1 MKKKLMSLMLTV
13 VMLCSMLVGTA
24 GAVDIESF
32 SDVQSSDWFYQ
43 YVDFVTS
50 NEYFVGTSDTT
61 FEPNL
66 TMTRAMFVV
75 VMARMDGAEVNN
87 DVSSFSD
94 VPVGTWYTGAVT
106 WATENDL
113 VLGVGNNQFDPNGAI
128 TREQM
133 CVLMD
138 RFVDYYGEKT
148 GQTHETVEEPEE
160 FPDADQISEYA
171 VEAVNNC
178 HQYGLITGFED
189 GTLRPKEHSTRAQV
203 AAVIYRLSWFVDQ
216 GGTDQPGGNTGG
228 IGGDPG
234 GSNPPPGDKD
244 KNYLVKASLSF
255 PKGILETNQLDLTA
269 SYTVSSSGSGD
280 QTVAEILPDLIS
292 GENEQSLKNAIQVG
306 VGKLVKKSP
315 YTLEVKGETMQVTID
330 EDGKI
335 SATSTMNSILA
346 NTNTRAVTTDAILAL
361 VEKLQKGDGDGD
373 NLVLTADDLESLNY
387 LMGKANDIV
396 TKMSDKEI
404 QDMMDDFIAQNPGL
418 EQAAAGLTVE
428 NIKEAAG
435 TYGEQLEALQNQIK
449 DVGQDD
455 GSGNISIPA
464 PEPIVMTVKV
474 DLGQYL
480 AQIMDSY
487 EGGKE
492 ARIQRV
498 LLNLYPEL
506 AVTDEDTTE
515 EKTEKEEQLAALE
528 NSEVGQAVAAIYD
541 ANNPENFIV
550 DNEDG
555 TLSLKTAD
563 EYYAV
568 LSNDVN
574 ATCGLWTALGED
586 EVFYQ
591 GLIDRAEAK
600 LDKVTTGGESDNT
613 YDITLTLDE
622 DLAAMLADKDGILK
636 ENAGSTVVSA
646 QYTADED
653 DLTDILDRLIGSF
666 SGDTQMGGLSN
677 MLNRLIGT
685 YDLTVTIKEIKE
697 VE

>member
-148 GQTHETVEEPEE
+148 GQTHETVEESEE

-216 GGTDQPGGNTGG
+216 GGTDQPGGTTGG
-228 IGGDPG
+228 GGG
-234 GSNPPPGDKD
+234 GGGVTPSGSKT
-244 KNYLVKASLSF
+244 YLVKASLSI
-255 PKGILETNQLDLTA
+255 PEGILEANQLDLTA
-269 SYTVSSSGSGD
+269 SYKVSSNGSGD

-306 VGKLVKKSP
+306 VDKLVEESP
-315 YTLEVKGETMQVTID
+315 YTLEVKDETMQVTID
-330 EDGKI
+330 KDGKI

-346 NTNTRAVTTDAILAL
+346 NPNTRAVTADTILAL
-361 VEKLQKGDGDGD
+361 VEKLQQGGGDGG
-373 NLVLTADDLESLNY
+373 NLVLTTDDLDSLNY
-387 LMGKANDIV
+387 LVDKANEIV
-396 TKMSDKEI
+396 TGMTNEEI

-428 NIKEAAG
+428 NVKEAAG
-435 TYGEQLEALQNQIK
+435 TYGEQLEGLQNQVNSATP
-449 DVGQDD
+449 DE
-455 GSGNISIPA
+455 SGNISIQA

-480 AQIMDSY
+480 AQIMKSY
-487 EGGKE
+487 EDGKE

-515 EKTEKEEQLAALE
+515 EKAEKEEQLAALE
-528 NSEVGQAVAAIYD
+528 NGEVGQAVAAIYD

-550 DNEDG
+550 NNEDG
-555 TLSLKTAD
+555 TLSLKTTDA
-563 EYYAV
+563 YYTV

-591 GLIDRAEAK
+591 GLIDRTEAK

-646 QYTADED
+646 QYTADEEN
-653 DLTDILDRLIGSF
+653 LADILDRLIGSF
-666 SGDTQMGGLSN
+666 SGDIQMGGLSN

-685 YDLTVTIKEIKE
+685 YDLTVTIKE

>member
-148 GQTHETVEEPEE
+148 GQTHETVEESEE

-216 GGTDQPGGNTGG
+216 GGTDQPGGTTGG
-228 IGGDPG
+228 GGG
-234 GSNPPPGDKD
+234 GGGVTPSGSKT
-244 KNYLVKASLSF
+244 YLVKASLSI
-255 PKGILETNQLDLTA
+255 PEGILEANQLDLTA
-269 SYTVSSSGSGD
+269 SYKVSSNGSGD

-306 VGKLVKKSP
+306 VDKLVEESP
-315 YTLEVKGETMQVTID
+315 YTLEVKDETMQVTID
-330 EDGKI
+330 KDGKI

-346 NTNTRAVTTDAILAL
+346 NPNTRAVTADTILAL
-361 VEKLQKGDGDGD
+361 IEKLQQGGGDGG
-373 NLVLTADDLESLNY
+373 NLVLTTDDLGSLNY
-387 LMGKANDIV
+387 LVDKANEIV
-396 TKMSDKEI
+396 TKMTNEEI
-404 QDMMDDFIAQNPGL
+404 QGMMDDFIAQNPGL

-428 NIKEAAG
+428 NVKEAAG
-435 TYGEQLEALQNQIK
+435 TYGEQLEGLQNQVNSATP
-449 DVGQDD
+449 DE
-455 GSGNISIPA
+455 SGNISIQA

-480 AQIMDSY
+480 AQIMKSY
-487 EGGKE
+487 KDGKE

-506 AVTDEDTTE
+506 AVTNEDTAE
-515 EKTEKEEQLAALE
+515 EKAEKEEQLAALE
-528 NSEVGQAVAAIYD
+528 DGEVGQAVAAIYD

-550 DNEDG
+550 NNEDG
-555 TLSLKTAD
+555 TLSLKTTDA
-563 EYYAV
+563 YYTV

-574 ATCGLWTALGED
+574 ATCGLWTALGEG

-591 GLIDRAEAK
+591 GLIDRTKAK

-646 QYTADED
+646 QYTADEEN
-653 DLTDILDRLIGSF
+653 LADILDRLIGSF
-666 SGDTQMGGLSN
+666 SGDIQMGGLSN

-685 YDLTVTIKEIKE
+685 YDLTVTIKE

>member
-148 GQTHETVEEPEE
+148 GQTHETVEESEE

-216 GGTDQPGGNTGG
+216 GGTDQPGGTTGG
-228 IGGDPG
+228 GGG
-234 GSNPPPGDKD
+234 GGGVTPSGSKT
-244 KNYLVKASLSF
+244 YLVKASLSI
-255 PKGILETNQLDLTA
+255 PEGILEVNQLDLTA
-269 SYTVSSSGSGD
+269 SYKVSSNGSGD

-292 GENEQSLKNAIQVG
+292 GGNEQSLKNAIQVG
-306 VGKLVKKSP
+306 VDKLVEESP
-315 YTLEVKGETMQVTID
+315 YTLEVKDETMQVTID
-330 EDGKI
+330 KDGKI

-346 NTNTRAVTTDAILAL
+346 NPNTRAVTADTILAL
-361 VEKLQKGDGDGD
+361 VEKLQQGGGDGG
-373 NLVLTADDLESLNY
+373 NLVLTTDDLDSLNY
-387 LMGKANDIV
+387 LVDKANEIV
-396 TKMSDKEI
+396 TGMTNEEI

-428 NIKEAAG
+428 NVKEAAG
-435 TYGEQLEALQNQIK
+435 TYGEQLEGLQNQVNSATP
-449 DVGQDD
+449 DE
-455 GSGNISIPA
+455 SGNISIQA

-480 AQIMDSY
+480 AQIMKSY
-487 EGGKE
+487 EDGKE

-515 EKTEKEEQLAALE
+515 EKAEKEEQLAALE
-528 NSEVGQAVAAIYD
+528 NGEVGQAVAAIYD

-550 DNEDG
+550 NNEDG
-555 TLSLKTAD
+555 TLSLKTTDA
-563 EYYAV
+563 YYTV

-591 GLIDRAEAK
+591 GLIDRTEAK
-600 LDKVTTGGESDNT
+600 LNKVTTGGESDNT

-646 QYTADED
+646 QYTADEEN
-653 DLTDILDRLIGSF
+653 LADILDRLIGSF
-666 SGDTQMGGLSN
+666 SGDIQMGGLSN

-685 YDLTVTIKEIKE
+685 YDLTVTIKE

>member
-216 GGTDQPGGNTGG
+216 GGTDQPGGTTGG
-228 IGGDPG
+228 GGG
-234 GSNPPPGDKD
+234 GGGVTPSGSKT
-244 KNYLVKASLSF
+244 YLVKASLSI
-255 PKGILETNQLDLTA
+255 PEGILEANQLDLTA
-269 SYTVSSSGSGD
+269 SYKVSSNGSGD

-306 VGKLVKKSP
+306 VDKLVEESP
-315 YTLEVKGETMQVTID
+315 YTLEVKDETMQVTID
-330 EDGKI
+330 KDGKI

-346 NTNTRAVTTDAILAL
+346 NHNTRAATADTILAL
-361 VEKLQKGDGDGD
+361 VEKLQQGGGDGG
-373 NLVLTADDLESLNY
+373 NLVLTRDDLDSLNY
-387 LMGKANDIV
+387 LVDKANEIV
-396 TKMSDKEI
+396 TEMTNEEI

-428 NIKEAAG
+428 NVKEAAG
-435 TYGEQLEALQNQIK
+435 TYGEQLEGLQNQ
-449 DVGQDD
+449 VD
-455 GSGNISIPA
+455 GATPDESGNISIQA

-480 AQIMDSY
+480 AQIMTSY
-487 EGGKE
+487 EDGKE

-515 EKTEKEEQLAALE
+515 EKAEKEEQLAALE
-528 NSEVGQAVAAIYD
+528 NGEVGQAVAAIYD

-563 EYYAV
+563 AYYTV
-568 LSNDVN
+568 LSDDVN

-591 GLIDRAEAK
+591 GLIDRTEAK

-636 ENAGSTVVSA
+636 ENAGSIVVSA
-646 QYTADED
+646 QYTADEE
-653 DLTDILDRLIGSF
+653 DLADILDRLIGSF

-685 YDLTVTIKEIKE
+685 YDLTVTIKE

>member
-228 IGGDPG
+228 NSGGPG
-234 GSNPPPGDKD
+234 GNPPHFGGD

-255 PKGILETNQLDLTA
+255 PEGILEANQLDLTA
-269 SYTVSSSGSGD
+269 SYKVSSDGSGD
-280 QTVAEILPDLIS
+280 RTMAEILPDLII

-315 YTLEVKGETMQVTID
+315 YTLEVKDETMQVTID
-330 EDGKI
+330 KDGKI

-346 NTNTRAVTTDAILAL
+346 NHNTRAATADTILAL
-361 VEKLQKGDGDGD
+361 VEKLQQGGGDGG
-373 NLVLTADDLESLNY
+373 NLVLTRDDLDSLNY
-387 LMGKANDIV
+387 LVDKANEIV
-396 TKMSDKEI
+396 TEMTNDEI

-428 NIKEAAG
+428 NVKEAAG
-435 TYGEQLEALQNQIK
+435 TYGEQLEGLQNQ
-449 DVGQDD
+449 VD
-455 GSGNISIPA
+455 GATPDESGNISIQA

-515 EKTEKEEQLAALE
+515 EKAEKEEQLAALE
-528 NSEVGQAVAAIYD
+528 NGEVGQAVAAIYD

-563 EYYAV
+563 AYYTV
-568 LSNDVN
+568 LSDDVN

-591 GLIDRAEAK
+591 GLIDRTEAK

-636 ENAGSTVVSA
+636 ENAGSIVVSA
-646 QYTADED
+646 QYTADEE
-653 DLTDILDRLIGSF
+653 DLADILDRLIGSF

-685 YDLTVTIKEIKE
+685 YDLTVTIKE

>member
-1 MKKKLMSLMLTV
+1 MS
-13 VMLCSMLVGTA
+13 
-24 GAVDIESF
+24 
-32 SDVQSSDWFYQ
+32 
-43 YVDFVTS
+43 S
-50 NEYFVGTSDTT
+50 N
-61 FEPNL
+61 
-66 TMTRAMFVV
+66 
-75 VMARMDGAEVNN
+75 
-87 DVSSFSD
+87 
-94 VPVGTWYTGAVT
+94 
-106 WATENDL
+106 
-113 VLGVGNNQFDPNGAI
+113 
-128 TREQM
+128 
-133 CVLMD
+133 
-138 RFVDYYGEKT
+138 
-148 GQTHETVEEPEE
+148 
-160 FPDADQISEYA
+160 
-171 VEAVNNC
+171 
-178 HQYGLITGFED
+178 
-189 GTLRPKEHSTRAQV
+189 
-203 AAVIYRLSWFVDQ
+203 
-216 GGTDQPGGNTGG
+216 
-228 IGGDPG
+228 
-234 GSNPPPGDKD
+234 
-244 KNYLVKASLSF
+244 
-255 PKGILETNQLDLTA
+255 
-269 SYTVSSSGSGD
+269 GSGD

-306 VGKLVKKSP
+306 VGKLMKGSP
-315 YTLEVKGETMQVTID
+315 YTLKVKDETMQVTID

-346 NTNTRAVTTDAILAL
+346 NHNTRAATADTILAL
-361 VEKLQKGDGDGD
+361 VEKLQQGGGDGG
-373 NLVLTADDLESLNY
+373 NLVLTRDDLDSLNY
-387 LMGKANDIV
+387 LVDKANEIV
-396 TKMSDKEI
+396 TEMTNEEI
-404 QDMMDDFIAQNPGL
+404 LDMMDDFIAQNPGL

-428 NIKEAAG
+428 NVKEAAG
-435 TYGEQLEALQNQIK
+435 TYGEQLEGLQNQ
-449 DVGQDD
+449 VD
-455 GSGNISIPA
+455 GATPDESGNISIQA

-480 AQIMDSY
+480 AQIMTSY
-487 EGGKE
+487 EDGKE

-515 EKTEKEEQLAALE
+515 EKAEKEEQLAALE
-528 NSEVGQAVAAIYD
+528 NGEVGQAVAAIYD

-563 EYYAV
+563 AYYTV
-568 LSNDVN
+568 LSDDVN

-591 GLIDRAEAK
+591 GLIDRTEAK

-646 QYTADED
+646 QYTADEE
-653 DLTDILDRLIGSF
+653 DLADILDRLIGSF

>member
-216 GGTDQPGGNTGG
+216 GGTDQPGGTTGG
-228 IGGDPG
+228 GGG
-234 GSNPPPGDKD
+234 GGGVTPSGSKT
-244 KNYLVKASLSF
+244 YLVKASLSI
-255 PKGILETNQLDLTA
+255 PEGILEANQLDLTA
-269 SYTVSSSGSGD
+269 SYKVSSNGSGD

-306 VGKLVKKSP
+306 VDKLVEESP
-315 YTLEVKGETMQVTID
+315 YTLEVKDETMQVTID

-346 NTNTRAVTTDAILAL
+346 NTNTRAVTTDTVLAL
-361 VEKLQKGDGDGD
+361 VEKLQQGGGDGG
-373 NLVLTADDLESLNY
+373 NLVLTTDDLDSLNY
-387 LMGKANDIV
+387 LVDKANEIV
-396 TKMSDKEI
+396 TEMTNEEI

-428 NIKEAAG
+428 NVKEAAG
-435 TYGEQLEALQNQIK
+435 TYGEQLEGLQNQVNSATP
-449 DVGQDD
+449 DE
-455 GSGNISIPA
+455 SGNISIQA

-480 AQIMDSY
+480 AQIMKSY
-487 EGGKE
+487 ADGKE

-515 EKTEKEEQLAALE
+515 EKAEKEEQLAALE
-528 NSEVGQAVAAIYD
+528 NGEVGQAVAVIYD

-563 EYYAV
+563 AYYTV
-568 LSNDVN
+568 LSDDVN

-646 QYTADED
+646 QYTADEE
-653 DLTDILDRLIGSF
+653 DLADILDRLIGSF

-685 YDLTVTIKEIKE
+685 YDLTVTIKE

>member
-216 GGTDQPGGNTGG
+216 GGTDQPGGTTGG
-228 IGGDPG
+228 GGG
-234 GSNPPPGDKD
+234 GGGVTPSGSKT
-244 KNYLVKASLSF
+244 YLVKASLSI
-255 PKGILETNQLDLTA
+255 PEGILEANQLDLTA
-269 SYTVSSSGSGD
+269 SYKVSSNGSGD

-306 VGKLVKKSP
+306 VDKLVEESP
-315 YTLEVKGETMQVTID
+315 YTLEVKDETMQVTID
-330 EDGKI
+330 KDGKI

-346 NTNTRAVTTDAILAL
+346 NHNTRAATADTILAL
-361 VEKLQKGDGDGD
+361 VEKLQQGGGDGG
-373 NLVLTADDLESLNY
+373 NLVLTRDDLDSLNY
-387 LMGKANDIV
+387 LVDKANEIV
-396 TKMSDKEI
+396 TEMTNEEI

-428 NIKEAAG
+428 NVKEAAG
-435 TYGEQLEALQNQIK
+435 TYGEQLEGLQNQ
-449 DVGQDD
+449 VD
-455 GSGNISIPA
+455 GATPDESGNISIQA

-480 AQIMDSY
+480 AQIMTSY
-487 EGGKE
+487 EDGKE

-515 EKTEKEEQLAALE
+515 EKAEKEEQLAALE
-528 NSEVGQAVAAIYD
+528 NGEVGQAVAAIYD

-563 EYYAV
+563 AYYTV
-568 LSNDVN
+568 LSDDVN
-574 ATCGLWTALGED
+574 VTCGLWTALGED

-591 GLIDRAEAK
+591 GLIDRTEAK

-646 QYTADED
+646 QYTADEE
-653 DLTDILDRLIGSF
+653 DLADILDRLIGSF

-685 YDLTVTIKEIKE
+685 YDLTVTIKE

>member
-32 SDVQSSDWFYQ
+32 SDVQSGDWFYQ

-228 IGGDPG
+228 NSGGPG
-234 GSNPPPGDKD
+234 GNPPHSGGD

-255 PKGILETNQLDLTA
+255 PEGILEANQLDLTA
-269 SYTVSSSGSGD
+269 SYKVSSDGSGD
-280 QTVAEILPDLIS
+280 QTVAGILPDLIS

-306 VGKLVKKSP
+306 VGKLMKGSP
-315 YTLEVKGETMQVTID
+315 YTLKVKDETMQVTID

-346 NTNTRAVTTDAILAL
+346 KHNTRAATADTILAL
-361 VEKLQKGDGDGD
+361 VEKLQQGGGDGG
-373 NLVLTADDLESLNY
+373 NLVLTRDDLDSLNY
-387 LMGKANDIV
+387 LVDKANEIV
-396 TKMSDKEI
+396 TEMTNDEI

-428 NIKEAAG
+428 NVKEAAG
-435 TYGEQLEALQNQIK
+435 TYGKQLEGLQNQ
-449 DVGQDD
+449 VD
-455 GSGNISIPA
+455 GATPDESGNISIQA

-480 AQIMDSY
+480 AQIMTSY
-487 EGGKE
+487 EDGKE

-498 LLNLYPEL
+498 LLNLYPKL

-515 EKTEKEEQLAALE
+515 EKEEKEEQLAALE
-528 NSEVGQAVAAIYD
+528 DGEVGRAVAAIYD

-563 EYYAV
+563 AYYTV
-568 LSNDVN
+568 LSDDVN

-591 GLIDRAEAK
+591 GLIDRTKAK

-636 ENAGSTVVSA
+636 ENAGSIVVSA
-646 QYTADED
+646 QYTADEE
-653 DLTDILDRLIGSF
+653 DLADILDRLIGSF

>member
-148 GQTHETVEEPEE
+148 GQTHETVEESEE

-216 GGTDQPGGNTGG
+216 GGTDQPGGTTGG
-228 IGGDPG
+228 GGG
-234 GSNPPPGDKD
+234 GGGVTPSGSKT
-244 KNYLVKASLSF
+244 YLVKASLSI
-255 PKGILETNQLDLTA
+255 PEGILEANQLDLTA
-269 SYTVSSSGSGD
+269 SYKVSSNGSGD

-306 VGKLVKKSP
+306 VDKLVEESP
-315 YTLEVKGETMQVTID
+315 YTLEVKDETMQVTID
-330 EDGKI
+330 KDGKI

-346 NTNTRAVTTDAILAL
+346 NPNTRAVTADTILAL
-361 VEKLQKGDGDGD
+361 VEKLQQGGGDGG
-373 NLVLTADDLESLNY
+373 NLVLTTDDLDSLNY
-387 LMGKANDIV
+387 LVDKANEIV
-396 TKMSDKEI
+396 TEMTNEEI

-428 NIKEAAG
+428 NVKEAAG
-435 TYGEQLEALQNQIK
+435 TYGEQLEGLQNQVNSATP
-449 DVGQDD
+449 DE
-455 GSGNISIPA
+455 SGNISIQA

-480 AQIMDSY
+480 AQIMKSY
-487 EGGKE
+487 EDGKE

-515 EKTEKEEQLAALE
+515 EKAEKEEQLAALE
-528 NSEVGQAVAAIYD
+528 NGEVGQAVAAIYD

-563 EYYAV
+563 AYYTV
-568 LSNDVN
+568 LSDDVN

-591 GLIDRAEAK
+591 GLIDRTEAK

-646 QYTADED
+646 QYTADEE
-653 DLTDILDRLIGSF
+653 DLADILDRLIGSF
-666 SGDTQMGGLSN
+666 SGDIQMGGLSN

-685 YDLTVTIKEIKE
+685 YDLTVTIKE

>member
-228 IGGDPG
+228 SSGGTG
-234 GSNPPPGDKD
+234 GSNPSPGGDKD
-244 KNYLVKASLSF
+244 KNYLVKASLSI
-255 PKGILETNQLDLTA
+255 PEGILEANQLDLTA
-269 SYTVSSSGSGD
+269 SYKVSSDGSGD
-280 QTVAEILPDLIS
+280 QTVAGILPDLIS

-315 YTLEVKGETMQVTID
+315 YTLEVKDETMQVTID
-330 EDGKI
+330 KDGKI

-346 NTNTRAVTTDAILAL
+346 NHNTRAATADTILAL
-361 VEKLQKGDGDGD
+361 VEKLQQGGGDGG
-373 NLVLTADDLESLNY
+373 NLVLTRDDLDSLNY
-387 LMGKANDIV
+387 LVDKANEIV
-396 TKMSDKEI
+396 TEMTNDEI

-428 NIKEAAG
+428 NVKEAAG
-435 TYGEQLEALQNQIK
+435 TYGEQLEGLQNQ
-449 DVGQDD
+449 VD
-455 GSGNISIPA
+455 GATPDESGNISIQA

-515 EKTEKEEQLAALE
+515 EKAEKEEQLAALE
-528 NSEVGQAVAAIYD
+528 NGEVGQAVAAIYD

-563 EYYAV
+563 AYYTV
-568 LSNDVN
+568 LSDDVN

-591 GLIDRAEAK
+591 GLIDRTEAK

-636 ENAGSTVVSA
+636 ENAGSIVVSA
-646 QYTADED
+646 QYTADEE
-653 DLTDILDRLIGSF
+653 DLADILDRLIGSF

-685 YDLTVTIKEIKE
+685 YDLTVTIKE

>member
-148 GQTHETVEEPEE
+148 GQTHETVEGPEE

-228 IGGDPG
+228 SSGGTG
-234 GSNPPPGDKD
+234 GSNPSPGGDKD
-244 KNYLVKASLSF
+244 KNYLVKASLSI
-255 PKGILETNQLDLTA
+255 PEGILEANQLDLTA
-269 SYTVSSSGSGD
+269 SYKVSSDGSGD
-280 QTVAEILPDLIS
+280 RTMAEILPDLII

-315 YTLEVKGETMQVTID
+315 YTLEVKDETMQVTID
-330 EDGKI
+330 KDGKI

-346 NTNTRAVTTDAILAL
+346 NTNTRAVTKDTILAL

-373 NLVLTADDLESLNY
+373 NLVLTADDLESLDY

-396 TKMSDKEI
+396 EMSDKEI
-404 QDMMDDFIAQNPGL
+404 QGMMDDFIAQNPEF

-435 TYGEQLEALQNQIK
+435 TYGGQLEALQNQIK
-449 DVGQDD
+449 DVGHDD

-480 AQIMDSY
+480 AQIMDSH

-506 AVTDEDTTE
+506 AVADEDTTE
-515 EKTEKEEQLAALE
+515 EKVEKEEQLAALE
-528 NSEVGQAVAAIYD
+528 NGEVGQAVAAIYD

-568 LSNDVN
+568 LSNDVD

-600 LDKVTTGGESDNT
+600 LDKVTTGVESDNT
-613 YDITLTLDE
+613 YGITLKLDE

-646 QYTADED
+646 QYTADEE
-653 DLTDILDRLIGSF
+653 DLADILDRLIGSF

-685 YDLTVTIKEIKE
+685 YDLTVTIKEVKE

>member
-148 GQTHETVEEPEE
+148 GQTHETVEESEE

-216 GGTDQPGGNTGG
+216 GGTDQPGGTTGG
-228 IGGDPG
+228 GGG
-234 GSNPPPGDKD
+234 GGGVTPSGSKT
-244 KNYLVKASLSF
+244 YLVKASLSI
-255 PKGILETNQLDLTA
+255 PEGILEANQLDLTA
-269 SYTVSSSGSGD
+269 SYKVSSNGSGD

-306 VGKLVKKSP
+306 VDKLVEESP
-315 YTLEVKGETMQVTID
+315 YTLEVKDETMQVTID
-330 EDGKI
+330 KDGKI

-346 NTNTRAVTTDAILAL
+346 NPNTRAVTADTILAL
-361 VEKLQKGDGDGD
+361 VEKLQQGGGDGG
-373 NLVLTADDLESLNY
+373 NLVLTTDDLDSLNY
-387 LMGKANDIV
+387 LVDKANKIV
-396 TKMSDKEI
+396 TEMTNEEI

-428 NIKEAAG
+428 NVKEAAG
-435 TYGEQLEALQNQIK
+435 TYGEQLEGLQNQVNSATP
-449 DVGQDD
+449 DE
-455 GSGNISIPA
+455 SGNISIQA

-480 AQIMDSY
+480 AQIMKSY
-487 EGGKE
+487 EDGKE

-515 EKTEKEEQLAALE
+515 EKAEKEEQLAALE
-528 NSEVGQAVAAIYD
+528 NGEVGQAVAAIYD

-550 DNEDG
+550 NNEDG
-555 TLSLKTAD
+555 TLSLKTTDA
-563 EYYAV
+563 YYTV

-591 GLIDRAEAK
+591 GLIDRTEAK

-646 QYTADED
+646 QYTADEEG
-653 DLTDILDRLIGSF
+653 LADILDRLIGSF
-666 SGDTQMGGLSN
+666 SGDIQMGGLSN

-685 YDLTVTIKEIKE
+685 YDLTVTIKE